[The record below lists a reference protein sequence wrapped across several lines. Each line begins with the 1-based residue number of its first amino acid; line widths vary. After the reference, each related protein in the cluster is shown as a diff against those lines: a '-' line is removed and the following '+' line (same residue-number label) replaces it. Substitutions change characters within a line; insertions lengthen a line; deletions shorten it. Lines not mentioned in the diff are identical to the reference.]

1 MEKEK
6 ERYAVVFQG
15 GKMHTLI
22 SKVCVIICEHFSET
36 GSNMHGL
43 NKKYMRREK
52 CLQFDATTFRL
63 TLKFGLNSES
73 GGHGDTCFSI
83 L

>member
-43 NKKYMRREK
+43 NKKYIREGKMLAIRRHNFSVNPEIW
-52 CLQFDATTFRL
+52 
-63 TLKFGLNSES
+63 LKF
-73 GGHGDTCFSI
+73 
-83 L
+83 